1 MPKLGQRSPGCTIPI
16 QMIEEHF
23 EKRMVGDNT
32 EFSPD
37 PDLLKDFAPQDGA
50 QLEEPISSNA
60 VWYRLLKMGNTAPG
74 PDGISYQELKRV
86 DPNATI
92 LTQIFQMRA
101 VPPSWKESSSI
112 LVHKK
117 GDAEDLGNWRPI
129 TLGNT
134 IAKLYTAVL
143 ADKLRRWA
151 ATTGQ
156 LSKAGLHGVRGSA
169 IEETKRTSRQACFA
183 WLDLENAFGSVPH
196 ENLFNVLDAFSIP
209 KKIRT
214 LLGTTLP
221 IPFKRG
227 VKQGCPG
234 SPTLFNVA
242 IEVIVCTLASM
253 AKDHGVCLLGH
264 YVSVLAYADDLLI
277 MVKDKESLQAP
288 LDTTGDLAGKIGLH
302 FKGPKCATLHLDCRK
317 KRTTLTRTFCIQEQP
332 ISAMREE
339 DTYCHLG
346 VPTGF
351 IKTRNPE
358 EAIKGINEDAEKIH
372 SSLLA
377 PWQKIDA
384 TKTFVYTRLDF
395 ILRGSPI
402 HKTFREV
409 DLLMKRLGKKWPGL
423 PLQASNEVLFIPPS
437 KGGAGIHFYT
447 TLSHIYINFERV
459 CYGMITVEKRAQK
472 SAPSKRIKKKT
483 PRSDSTALEESKHS
497 TQPAAQEPIS
507 SETPTGLPVELDQQ
521 NTPAPCENTPLQHP
535 SLHSRQSPLVQ
546 QEEATDNLR
555 LPVVN
560 SDPPNVQTPQVLDS
574 VDLQAAAPPDD
585 PAHLPQDT
593 PVTPPPASQPVDE
606 LQQRPP

>member
-1 MPKLGQRSPGCTIPI
+1 
-16 QMIEEHF
+16 
-23 EKRMVGDNT
+23 
-32 EFSPD
+32 
-37 PDLLKDFAPQDGA
+37 
-50 QLEEPISSNA
+50 
-60 VWYRLLKMGNTAPG
+60 
-74 PDGISYQELKRV
+74 
-86 DPNATI
+86 
-92 LTQIFQMRA
+92 
-101 VPPSWKESSSI
+101 
-112 LVHKK
+112 
-117 GDAEDLGNWRPI
+117 
-129 TLGNT
+129 
-134 IAKLYTAVL
+134 
-143 ADKLRRWA
+143 
-151 ATTGQ
+151 
-156 LSKAGLHGVRGSA
+156 
-169 IEETKRTSRQACFA
+169 
-183 WLDLENAFGSVPH
+183 
-196 ENLFNVLDAFSIP
+196 
-209 KKIRT
+209 
-214 LLGTTLP
+214 
-221 IPFKRG
+221 
-227 VKQGCPG
+227 
-234 SPTLFNVA
+234 
-242 IEVIVCTLASM
+242 M

-447 TLSHIYINFERV
+447 TLSHIYISLLILFQFV
-459 CYGMITVEKRAQK
+459 FKPAGIK
-472 SAPSKRIKKKT
+472 SIFCFSSMGK
-483 PRSDSTALEESKHS
+483 
-497 TQPAAQEPIS
+497 IS
-507 SETPTGLPVELDQQ
+507 
-521 NTPAPCENTPLQHP
+521 LQI
-535 SLHSRQSPLVQ
+535 LK
-546 QEEATDNLR
+546 EFAM
-555 LPVVN
+555 
-560 SDPPNVQTPQVLDS
+560 
-574 VDLQAAAPPDD
+574 A
-585 PAHLPQDT
+585 
-593 PVTPPPASQPVDE
+593 
-606 LQQRPP
+606 